1 MPKARAKTRG
11 GATGTPA
18 GPAPP
23 RGRSAAAT
31 TMVSAAA
38 EPRRR
43 ATSRR
48 APPRA
53 PADPAW
59 PVDHGQLRAIIQDV
73 VREALDAA
81 PANAAA
87 TSTSAAA
94 CADNY
99 SPALPPTPL
108 LAAGPAG
115 MTYVTPEASGDDT
128 STVSTALRQ
137 RIHDGKYVELG
148 LLLDAAD
155 KISEGNAA
163 SFQLVNGALR
173 PISRPPRPILTFGA
187 WCIAFSRFAGVYVEA
202 HPGAAGG
209 LLAHLRQVGQL
220 TGSGLGL
227 AWKEYD
233 ESFRRARETAPH
245 LHPWGVP
252 ATSSAL
258 WLQAVARGIGGAARP
273 GPSAPRPAS
282 AGRFRPCFAFNSPK
296 GCTSRPCQYQHL
308 CRACHGSHPLSRCS
322 QSSRPRAR
330 GTAPPP
336 AASSSSG
343 AAR

>member
-233 ESFRRARETAPH
+233 ESFRRARETAPPSPSVGGPGHILGSMAAGGRPGDRWRCSAWPVCASPGVRRPISTVLRIQLPERLH
-245 LHPWGVP
+245 LPPLPVP
-252 ATSSAL
+252 AP
-258 WLQAVARGIGGAARP
+258 LQSVPRIP
-273 GPSAPRPAS
+273 PSLPMLPELPAPRP
-282 AGRFRPCFAFNSPK
+282 RYR
-296 GCTSRPCQYQHL
+296 
-308 CRACHGSHPLSRCS
+308 
-322 QSSRPRAR
+322 
-330 GTAPPP
+330 TAP
-336 AASSSSG
+336 G
-343 AAR
+343 RLV